1 MKCPFCSN
9 PNTSVKDSR
18 AADESSTIRRRRH
31 CPECQGR
38 FSTVEHVQLLNLK
51 VKKKNGEVEPFKRDK
66 LEQSF
71 RIALHK
77 RLKDQ
82 DRIEK
87 VINGIIR
94 QLEVLGDDEIPTGT
108 IGEMVMD
115 TLKEL
120 DTVAYVRF
128 ASVYRNFHEAS
139 DFKSFVKDIDPNEHV
154 KSIDASQDTE
164 EVRDGNN
171 TQTHSHTHTHKGA
184 ASGL

>member
-18 AADESSTIRRRRH
+18 AADESATIRRRRH

-51 VKKKNGEVEPFKRDK
+51 VQKKSGEVEAFKRDK
-66 LEQSF
+66 LEESYK
-71 RIALHK
+71 IALHK
-77 RLKDQ
+77 RPVDAE
-82 DRIEK
+82 RVEK

-94 QLEVLGDDEIPTGT
+94 QLEVLGDDEIPTAT

-139 DFKSFVKDIDPNEHV
+139 DFDSFVKKINPKIKPCND
-154 KSIDASQDTE
+154 E
-164 EVRDGNN
+164 E
-171 TQTHSHTHTHKGA
+171 A
-184 ASGL
+184 A